1 MPSDTV
7 VAQPAADGAMPVQA
21 AGAGPQPAKAP
32 PRPDATTA
40 PAGLPSA
47 VGAISPPGSA
57 DAVARLAATPPAP
70 TRTLARIPSRFATP
84 DKAVSAGDPTVLQ
97 AAGVP
102 ALSPVASTIPPVMP
116 AGVVATQAPIATS
129 QLSATAS
136 SEAPAANGTGSA
148 KGASTTANGPSLA
161 ETPTPPATAAA
172 DASATSG
179 PAVLP
184 APLPDETRHAVE
196 TPLPNAALPPAPL
209 LSQQPATAARAVPA
223 GQRAI
228 DAGSA
233 RAAMIGRDVGLAIA
247 RHVDRGGASTVTIR
261 LDPVE
266 LGRVEVRLQIDPA
279 GKLLAAIAADQ
290 PAALDL
296 LRRDSAML
304 AQTLSQ
310 AGVQADVGSF
320 SFDTR
325 SGGGGRGGT
334 FPAPAR
340 NPVDTAD
347 DPPSGPQT
355 PKPGTLHA
363 SGRIN
368 LVA

>member
-21 AGAGPQPAKAP
+21 AGAGPQLAKAP

-40 PAGLPSA
+40 PAGLPSD
-47 VGAISPPGSA
+47 VGAMFPPGSA

-70 TRTLARIPSRFATP
+70 TRTLARIPTRFATP
-84 DKAVSAGDPTVLQ
+84 DKAVSAGDPTVIQ

-102 ALSPVASTIPPVMP
+102 AGSPVASTVPPVMP

-136 SEAPAANGTGSA
+136 SEAPATNGVGSA
-148 KGASTTANGPSLA
+148 KVASTTANGPSLG
-161 ETPTPPATAAA
+161 ETSTPPATAAA
-172 DASATSG
+172 DASATPG
-179 PAVLP
+179 PVLP

-209 LSQQPATAARAVPA
+209 LSQQPATAVRAVPA
-223 GQRAI
+223 GHRAI

-325 SGGGGRGGT
+325 SGGGGRGGA

-340 NPVDTAD
+340 SPVDTAD

-355 PKPGTLHA
+355 AKPGTLHA